1 MYSNKAM
8 SWTLLLL
15 QPEPAWQ
22 LENMTAPRV
31 MPDTV
36 LLPDGTVFICNGGST
51 GTAGGTAYAGQA
63 SNANG
68 LSQAGTPPASQR
80 PSRQKLLSVNPKP

>member
-1 MYSNKAM
+1 
-8 SWTLLLL
+8 
-15 QPEPAWQ
+15 
-22 LENMTAPRV
+22 MTAPRV

-36 LLPDGTVFICNGGST
+36 LLPDGTLFICNGGST

-68 LSQAGTPPASQR
+68 LSQAGTLSPVHPA
-80 PSRQKLLSVNPKP
+80 